1 MNADI
6 AAVQHLRPMRG
17 GAQSHLVR
25 ASDGAYY
32 VTKFQNNPQH
42 IRVLANEMIAT
53 RMGQMLGLPMP
64 ATAVIEVSDWLVS
77 HSPEMRIRLSC
88 ASHPCSSGRQLA
100 SFYSRGEGDG
110 IFFDYL
116 PGSALASV
124 ENLADFARVLVLDK
138 WSCNS
143 DGRQAIFTP
152 TAGPRSSKGSVQR
165 RYRAS
170 FIDQG
175 YCFNAGEWSFP
186 DSPVRGVYANR
197 SVYDGVRGWE
207 DFEPALSRAEQTDAQ
222 QLWSCATGLP
232 EEWYEGDRI
241 GLERLVEALC
251 RRRFLIRDLISA
263 FRLSSHDP
271 FPKWKG

>member
-17 GAQSHLVR
+17 GAQSHLMR

-53 RMGQMLGLPMP
+53 RMGRMLGLPMP
-64 ATAVIEVSDWLVS
+64 CIAVMEVSDWLVS
-77 HSPEMRIRLSC
+77 HSPEMRIRLNG

-110 IFFDYL
+110 VFFDYL
-116 PGSALASV
+116 PGSALGAV

-152 TAGPRSSKGSVQR
+152 LSPTSSGTSSRR

-186 DSPVRGVYANR
+186 DSPLRGVYANR
-197 SVYDGVRGWE
+197 SVYDGVKGWE
-207 DFEPALSRAEQTDAQ
+207 DFEPALSSAEEADSQR
-222 QLWSCATGLP
+222 LWSCAAGVP
-232 EEWYEGDRI
+232 EEWYEGDRT
-241 GLERLVEALC
+241 GLERLVEALY
-251 RRRFLIRDLISA
+251 RRRLLIRDLIAA
-263 FRLSSHDP
+263 FRFSSHDP
-271 FPKWKG
+271 FPKWKE